1 VLEGRLLP
9 TAFLVDRLDDSTGSP
24 GTCLDGTAND
34 CTLRDAITKANSATG
49 PHTISL
55 DPSITLPAITDLG
68 QTTALPTIAQDVTIE
83 DRLSDGNTNPE
94 WTIERGGS
102 AGSYRILTVG
112 SGVTATLSEVK
123 LRLGTAPKGAGVY
136 NSGTLTVQ
144 NTVIQDNQATG
155 VAASG
160 DPLMGGGIYN
170 AQSATLDVE
179 DSTVQGNEVYGNG
192 AGAYYGA
199 GIYSHGTLTVTGSTI
214 SNNIICDTSVPRPCA
229 AVTGLFIFFS
239 GAGIY
244 SEAATATVSYTTIKG
259 NLDYAVDPG
268 HWTFKGEGA
277 GIRAICDTQPTCL
290 DLSYS
295 TVSGNEVHTSGTAEQ
310 NAPGAAVGGGI
321 GFSGLDSGYT
331 GKTTV
336 LNTTITGNLVTSSV
350 TGLCD
355 TDCRAAGG
363 GLWFKWGNVDMQWST
378 VAANTAHSSSNA
390 GSGGGITVST
400 DHASLTLKAAIVAN
414 NTDDAP
420 TSTSTKN
427 IDGTITTDNGYNL
440 LDDAPSGSTGTGD
453 LKNKAVCFLA
463 LADNGGPSAH
473 AHTDTLEPQACLRS
487 SVWARNHGPASGLGD
502 DQRTFHRPDG
512 TATDIGAFECQ
523 GTECPVQGSGPSN
536 PVGGGGGSTL
546 MTALALA
553 PAGQV
558 SAPSSTGIATTAAG
572 RPDEPTSPAS
582 GGETAGDAP
591 TPWTLA
597 KRPGTI
603 AAPSGHDPLWT
614 DLGELRLAAGW

>member
-1 VLEGRLLP
+1 
-9 TAFLVDRLDDSTGSP
+9 
-24 GTCLDGTAND
+24 
-34 CTLRDAITKANSATG
+34 
-49 PHTISL
+49 
-55 DPSITLPAITDLG
+55 
-68 QTTALPTIAQDVTIE
+68 
-83 DRLSDGNTNPE
+83 
-94 WTIERGGS
+94 
-102 AGSYRILTVG
+102 
-112 SGVTATLSEVK
+112 VK
-123 LRLGTAPKGAGVY
+123 IQSGTAPKGAGVY

-144 NTVIQDNQATG
+144 NSVIQDNQVTG

-160 DPLMGGGIYN
+160 DPLLGGGIYN

-179 DSTVQGNEVYGNG
+179 DSTIQGNEVYGNS

-199 GIYSHGTLTVTGSTI
+199 GIYSHGKLTVTGSTI

-244 SEAATATVSYTTIKG
+244 SEVATATVSFTTVKG
-259 NLDYAVDPG
+259 NLDYAVDPD

-331 GKTTV
+331 GKTTI

-350 TGLCD
+350 TGLCEN
-355 TDCRAAGG
+355 DCRPAGG
-363 GLWFKWGNVDMQWST
+363 GLWLKWGQVDVQWST
-378 VAANTAHSSSNA
+378 ITANTAHRTETEGKA
-390 GSGGGITVST
+390 SGGGITVST

-420 TSTSTKN
+420 TCTSTKN
-427 IDGTITTDNGYNL
+427 IDGTITTDDGYNL
-440 LDDAPSGSTGTGD
+440 FDDAPSGATGTGD
-453 LKNKAVCFLA
+453 LTNKAVCFLA

-502 DQRTFHRPDG
+502 HQRTFHRPDG
-512 TATDIGAFECQ
+512 TATDTGAFECQ
-523 GTECPVQGSGPSN
+523 GTECPIQGSGPSN

-546 MTALALA
+546 MTALTWA

-558 SAPSSTGIATTAAG
+558 SAPSSTGIAPAAPCRPDIAALPVPDGEAAG
-572 RPDEPTSPAS
+572 EAS
-582 GGETAGDAP
+582 

-597 KRPGTI
+597 NW
-603 AAPSGHDPLWT
+603 PSTAVSVWAGDSLCT
-614 DLGELRLAAGW
+614 DLNDPAPAAGW